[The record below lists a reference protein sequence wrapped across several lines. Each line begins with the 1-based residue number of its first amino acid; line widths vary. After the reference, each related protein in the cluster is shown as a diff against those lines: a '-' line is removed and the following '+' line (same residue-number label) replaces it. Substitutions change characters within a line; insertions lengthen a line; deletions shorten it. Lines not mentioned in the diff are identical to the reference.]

1 MISRN
6 KTMNHVSAY
15 ARLEKTVE
23 NNIIILILF
32 HGGASVMRHA
42 RLIVMVL
49 ILSVLVCVS
58 SSSTAEFRFS
68 DDRFRYSFTTENLD
82 AVIEE
87 YELFDGWYWTTKG
100 DVQQDFHG
108 HPESPGWTS
117 AVEKAKK
124 KDYLNGWFGCRWP
137 IDHVRK
143 SSPDRGGYAE
153 CFAFAQF
160 IGYLLSG
167 ELNPQGNWD
176 FYYGLSASGGLR
188 VGDILRVEHKY
199 KKHLY
204 EHSAVVY
211 SVNGN
216 EVLFLQVSGSSYN
229 RISVGKGF
237 SDGYYMNLTDMDDL
251 MNMTGMVKICRY
263 NKAE

>member
-68 DDRFRYSFTTENLD
+68 DDRFRYSFTNENLD

-87 YELFDGWYWTTKG
+87 YELFDGWYWTTQA
-100 DVQQDFHG
+100 DIPQTFHG
-108 HPESPGWTS
+108 HPECPGWTTTVDRNS
-117 AVEKAKK
+117 RKA
-124 KDYLNGWFGCRWP
+124 YQEGWYGCRWP

-143 SSPDRGGYAE
+143 AAPDRGGYAE

-167 ELNPQGNWD
+167 EVNPQHNWD
-176 FYYGLSASGGLR
+176 FYYDTKSSGGLL
-188 VGDILRVEHKY
+188 VGDIVRVEYRKSGHEY
-199 KKHLY
+199 Y
-204 EHSAVVY
+204 HSAVVY
-211 SVNGN
+211 EING
-216 EVLFLQVSGSSYN
+216 EEIVFLQVSGGSYN
-229 RISVGKGF
+229 RISIGKGF
-237 SDGYYMNLTDMDDL
+237 SDGNVENVTSIEELSVIPGL
-251 MNMTGMVKICRY
+251 KISRY
-263 NKAE
+263 HPE